1 MPWRNGGGVTRQLHV
16 EGGDPFDW
24 RLSAA
29 TIAHDGPFSSFPDI
43 DRILVLLQGD
53 GVRLRFDD
61 DGSHVVLDRPG
72 ASCAFAGERA
82 VDAELIGG
90 HTVDLNLMWRRD
102 RYSAVVQH
110 DPADAIGDITVV
122 HVVAGTATVSAAGN
136 AAAHLLGA
144 GDSAWWERG
153 DAIGAVG
160 DGAAMLVCFSLTR
173 RRPLPVQHR

>member
-72 ASCAFAGERA
+72 AACAFAGERA
-82 VDAELIGG
+82 VDAELLGG
-90 HTVDLNLMWRRD
+90 PTVDLNLMWRRD
-102 RYSAVVQH
+102 RYSAAVQH
-110 DPADAIGDITVV
+110 DPADASADLTVV
-122 HVVAGTATVSAAGN
+122 HVVAGTASVRVAGN
-136 AAAHLLGA
+136 ADPILLGA
-144 GDSAWWERG
+144 GDSAWWEQC
-153 DAIGAVG
+153 DEIGAVA
-160 DGAAMLVCFSLTR
+160 DGAAMVVCFALTR
-173 RRPLPVQHR
+173 C